1 PGRRPIAWAE
11 ARPGRVAAA
20 AVAIG
25 PSFAV
30 TVAAPLPA
38 RPLCEDPALALAV
51 AGAADDAPRPD
62 APAAASPATSTTAST
77 VPTGTVSPAWTRI
90 FVSVPVLGAGISI
103 ETLSVSTSRRISSA
117 STRSPTCLCQVETV
131 PSVTVSPSCGIN
143 TSIERYHPD
152 IVVSISRCREP
163 GSSRQLRR
171 PRAPLHPRARSVH
184 ELPDPRDDPVRVR
197 DLRIFHVVRRSERD
211 VRRRDAHDR
220 AVEIP
225 EQLLGDDRRDLRA
238 PAAEPRVVLDGHE
251 TPRARDLAQNRLRI
265 ERHERADVHHCRG
278 NAVLLLE
285 NLRSLQRTRH
295 HQRERADRDVVAA
308 LQHVRLAERH

>member
-90 FVSVPVLGAGISI
+90 FVSVPLPGEGISI

-117 STRSPTCLCQVETV
+117 STRSPTCLCQFVTV

-143 TSIERYHPD
+143 TSIGFYRSGCVLVAHLADLPAD
-152 IVVSISRCREP
+152 A
-163 GSSRQLRR
+163 RQSKTAAG
-171 PRAPLHPRARSVH
+171 APHPRPAISIH
-184 ELPDPRDDPVRVR
+184 ELPDPRDDLVGVR
-197 DLRIFHVVRRSERD
+197 DLRIF
-211 VRRRDAHDR
+211 
-220 AVEIP
+220 
-225 EQLLGDDRRDLRA
+225 
-238 PAAEPRVVLDGHE
+238 
-251 TPRARDLAQNRLRI
+251 
-265 ERHERADVHHCRG
+265 
-278 NAVLLLE
+278 
-285 NLRSLQRTRH
+285 
-295 HQRERADRDVVAA
+295 
-308 LQHVRLAERH
+308 